1 VAAVEEPRDN
11 GVRQRGERAP
21 VAGGDGGMA
30 LQHRCGRGKVRAISI
45 GDSGGGWEGL
55 TVKRRRRGHSDENQR
70 GGGVSG
76 GENR

>member
-11 GVRQRGERAP
+11 GFHRRGERAK

-30 LQHRCGRGKVRAISI
+30 LQHRCRRGKVRAASI

-55 TVKRRRRGHSDENQR
+55 IVKRRRRGHSDEYQR
-70 GGGVSG
+70 EGGVSG
-76 GENR
+76 GES